1 MTYPSVEVTIQVP
14 DSEERTAG
22 IAGRAAIESREDS
35 SSPLPP
41 TREDAGPTPVCAAC
55 WAY

>member
-1 MTYPSVEVTIQVP
+1 MTHPSVEVTIQDL

-22 IAGRAAIESREDS
+22 LAGQAVESREGS

-41 TREDAGPTPVCAAC
+41 TREDAGSTPVCAAC